1 MHDNGANDSTLNLG
15 LLRLSDMLTGRKENS
30 LIRKKVIEKDG
41 SFFRVGSFLRND
53 SACFM

>member
-15 LLRLSDMLTGRKENS
+15 LLCLSDMLAGRKENS
-30 LIRKKVIEKDG
+30 LIRKNVIEKDG

>member
-41 SFFRVGSFLRND
+41 SFFRAGSFLRND